1 MHFVLVFTVF
11 CASLQGSPGGG
22 QEQVFLR
29 VMFSAFV
36 HLHWFLQCFSRIRT
50 FFFAP
55 CAFSLGFYR
64 VFWLH
69 DVAAATLDIGVG
81 WGGDV
86 NVPYNL
92 LTWLMLR
99 HAGVGGMLTFHATFS
114 RG

>member
-1 MHFVLVFTVF
+1 MLLYKVALGGAGTSFSSSDVFCLCPFALVFTVF
-11 CASLQGSPGGG
+11 FAHS
-22 QEQVFLR
+22 
-29 VMFSAFV
+29 
-36 HLHWFLQCFSRIRT
+36 H